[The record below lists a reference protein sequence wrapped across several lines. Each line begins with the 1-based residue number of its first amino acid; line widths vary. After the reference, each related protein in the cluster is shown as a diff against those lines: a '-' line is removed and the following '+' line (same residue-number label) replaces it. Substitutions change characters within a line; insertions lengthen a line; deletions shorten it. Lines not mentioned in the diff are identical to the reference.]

1 MLFRSVRYTITG
13 TPAPGYRQ
21 SGQVTGIP
29 SEIEIAGSADA
40 LKNVTQIEIPADVLS
55 ITGETGTTEVAVNLK
70 NYLPEGVKLADSEF
84 NGKITVVIPIEAEQR
99 KELKLAENH
108 ILITNVPDGYT
119 VAIENGDN
127 LILEVSGLQADVSEL
142 MTGEIT
148 GTVDLGAYM
157 ASRNIEELEPGTYTI
172 EANFG
177 FGENITI
184 VEPVRVR
191 LSIEQMED

>member
-1 MLFRSVRYTITG
+1 M
-13 TPAPGYRQ
+13 
-21 SGQVTGIP
+21 
-29 SEIEIAGSADA
+29 
-40 LKNVTQIEIPADVLS
+40 
-55 ITGETGTTEVAVNLK
+55 
-70 NYLPEGVKLADSEF
+70 
-84 NGKITVVIPIEAEQR
+84 
-99 KELKLAENH
+99 
-108 ILITNVPDGYT
+108 
-119 VAIENGDN
+119 
-127 LILEVSGLQADVSEL
+127 EVSGLQADVSEL